1 MAITMGK
8 QIVFKPGQVLI
19 KEGVIGNGFYILRSG
34 HLEVYK
40 DNVCIAEIKHPDTI
54 FGEMSD
60 ILNKPRTCNIIAK
73 TKSIVELIVNGIDD
87 TVRNNPALTKHILR
101 DLAERLEQ
109 TTKKLADSERNLLWT
124 IKEPNKQNSKD
135 NT

>member
-19 KEGVIGNGFYILRSG
+19 KEGVMGNGFYILRSG

-40 DNVCIAEIKHPDTI
+40 DNVRIAEIKQPNTI

-60 ILNKPRTCNIIAK
+60 ILNKPRTCNIVAK
-73 TKSIVELIVNGIDD
+73 TKSTVEHIADGVDD
-87 TVRNNPALTKHILR
+87 MVRKNPDLAKQILR

-124 IKEPNKQNSKD
+124 IKEPKNQNSQD
-135 NT
+135 NI

>member
-1 MAITMGK
+1 MSK
-8 QIVFKPGQVLI
+8 QIVFDPGQVLI
-19 KEGVIGNGFYILRSG
+19 KEGVMGNGFYILRSG
-34 HLEVYK
+34 SLEVYK
-40 DNVCIAEIKHPDTI
+40 DKVRIAEINQPDTI

-73 TKSIVELIVNGIDD
+73 TKSTVEHIANGIDE
-87 TVRNNPALTKHILR
+87 TVRKKPDLTKQILR

-124 IKEPNKQNSKD
+124 IKEPSK
-135 NT
+135 